1 MATRPSSTDPA
12 DDVKKKRAAPAKK
25 AFATK
30 KASAARKTA
39 AAAKKQPA
47 AATPKAARPAEKTG
61 GAEGLLRAGLKALGN
76 VRDDVAK
83 RQANVIEGL
92 LGIGQGKFDATAG
105 AAKAPLTRGF
115 PSLDSFGLRKFED
128 VFDQRVATALERL
141 GMPSAQ
147 EVQALRAEVARL
159 RERLAELEPK
169 NAGPRG
175 SGKR

>member
-1 MATRPSSTDPA
+1 MATRPRSTDST
-12 DDVKKKRAAPAKK
+12 DDLKKRAAPAKK
-25 AFATK
+25 ASAAK
-30 KASAARKTA
+30 KAPAARKTA
-39 AAAKKQPA
+39 AAAKKKSA
-47 AATPKAARPAEKTG
+47 AAPKPRSAEKTG

-169 NAGPRG
+169 NASPRG